1 MRLLTAI
8 FTQVWKSK
16 VPIPVVIST
25 DLANVFLSTYENR
38 FRENYED
45 AEAYVNKYNP
55 IQILT
60 SELWGYQVSGATGHI
75 FVREVL

>member
-1 MRLLTAI
+1 MKILDST

-16 VPIPVVIST
+16 VPIPVVITT

-45 AEAYVNKYNP
+45 AEGYVNKYNP

-60 SELWGYQVSGATGHI
+60 SELWAYQVSGATGHI

>member
-1 MRLLTAI
+1 MIT
-8 FTQVWKSK
+8 
-16 VPIPVVIST
+16 T

-45 AEAYVNKYNP
+45 SEGYVNKYNP

-60 SELWGYQVSGATGHI
+60 SELWAYQVSGATGHI